1 MVDFNSEDE
10 KYKQFKEYIDK
21 REEGVFMSSLGTF
34 DGGYGWMNL
43 NVLRRIYVLEEQSPE
58 QRINYENQLKKEN
71 LESFTEFLNWK
82 NATENHIENIK
93 DVLLKGD
100 SPIINNEYID

>member
-1 MVDFNSEDE
+1 
-10 KYKQFKEYIDK
+10 
-21 REEGVFMSSLGTF
+21 
-34 DGGYGWMNL
+34 MNL

-58 QRINYENQLKKEN
+58 QRVNYENQLKKEN

-100 SPIINNEYID
+100 SPIINNKYIDWYFYFYFLFFIVLFFSLFMFK